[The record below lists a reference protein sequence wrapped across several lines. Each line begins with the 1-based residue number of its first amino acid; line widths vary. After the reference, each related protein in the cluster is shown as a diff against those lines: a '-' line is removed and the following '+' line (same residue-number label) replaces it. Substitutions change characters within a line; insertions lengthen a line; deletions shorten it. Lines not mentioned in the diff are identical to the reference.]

1 MKKLSE
7 IVHYLNELD
16 KLDLD
21 SESLSTVRYMDHV
34 FHVATAFDFQIHERS
49 AELNCNVEDVK
60 QAIGRTQ
67 GTLRGLKQQLQQLIA
82 SREDELYKQSTHWLE
97 NESCFETTDYI
108 LKRRLDIDTES
119 ADILAT
125 RMKNFT
131 DWRLPGLVMRPGL
144 ESFILS
150 LVALDPLY
158 LVDHSD
164 DLLKF
169 SIERFAP
176 EYQRRLRPYVIKE
189 FHSNKILEKLPDSQ
203 FGFVLAYNFFN
214 YKPMELIKRY
224 LEELL
229 GKLRPGGTI
238 IMTINDCDRAHG
250 VALAEKSFM
259 CYTPGTAIC
268 QYAELIGY
276 ELMYRHTGSGD
287 LSWLELRRPGE
298 ITSLRGG
305 QTLAKIVALSK

>member
-21 SESLSTVRYMDHV
+21 NESLSTVRYMDHV
-34 FHVATAFDFQIHERS
+34 FHVATAFTFQIHERS
-49 AELNCNVEDVK
+49 VELNRNVEDVK
-60 QAIGRTQ
+60 QAIGRAQ
-67 GTLRGLKQQLQQLIA
+67 GTLNGLKQQLRQLIS
-82 SREDELYKQSTHWLE
+82 SREQELYDQSTRWLE
-97 NESCFETTDYI
+97 QESCFETTDLI
-108 LKRRLDIDTES
+108 LNRRMGIDTES
-119 ADILAT
+119 VELLKA

-131 DWRLPGLVMRPGL
+131 DWRLPGMIMRPGL
-144 ESFILS
+144 EPFIID

-158 LVDHSD
+158 LVDHSEE
-164 DLLKF
+164 LITF
-169 SIERFAP
+169 SMDRFTP
-176 EYQRRLRPYVIKE
+176 EYQRRLRPYVVKE
-189 FHSNKILEKLPDSQ
+189 FHDNKILEKLPVGQ

-224 LEELL
+224 LEELFD
-229 GKLRPGGTI
+229 KLRPGGTI
-238 IMTINDCDRAHG
+238 IMTINDCDLAHG

-268 QYAELIGY
+268 RYAESLGY
-276 ELMYRHTGSGD
+276 ELMYRHTGLGD
-287 LSWLELRRPGE
+287 LNWLELKRPGE

>member
-21 SESLSTVRYMDHV
+21 NESLSTVRYMDHV
-34 FHVATAFDFQIHERS
+34 FHVATAFNFQIHERS
-49 AELNCNVEDVK
+49 VELNRNVEDVK
-60 QAIGRTQ
+60 QAISRAQ
-67 GTLRGLKQQLQQLIA
+67 GTLNGLKQQLRQLIS
-82 SREDELYKQSTHWLE
+82 SRERELYDQSTRWLE
-97 NESCFETTDYI
+97 QESCFETTDLI
-108 LKRRLDIDTES
+108 LNRRMGIDSES
-119 ADILAT
+119 VELLKT

-131 DWRLPGLVMRPGL
+131 DWRLPGMIMRPGL
-144 ESFILS
+144 EPFIID

-158 LVDHSD
+158 LVDHSEE
-164 DLLKF
+164 LLNF
-169 SIERFAP
+169 SMERFTP

-189 FHSNKILEKLPDSQ
+189 FHDNKILEKLPSGQ

-224 LEELL
+224 LEELFD
-229 GKLRPGGTI
+229 KLRPGGTI

-259 CYTPGTAIC
+259 CYTPGTVIC
-268 QYAELIGY
+268 QYAESLGY
-276 ELMYRHTGSGD
+276 ELMYRHTGLGD
-287 LSWLELRRPGE
+287 LNWLELKRPGE